1 MSGKSVSDRDEVY
14 DQIQLKRSEV
24 KSRKLRRREV
34 KRADQSGVERE
45 EQRGYRVRGEINII
59 EWHVAKRLRVEVV
72 QEFEYE

>member
-45 EQRGYRVRGEINII
+45 EQRGERVRGDINGI
-59 EWHVAKRLRVEVV
+59 EWQVVKRIIFEVM
-72 QEFEYE
+72 QEL